1 MKSKKINWF
10 DFKESRISGWGYLG
24 RSILGYFLLI
34 LIIPGFWLLAST
46 AYKRARAL
54 DWSKEFSI
62 VASVLM
68 CILWPLNILTN
79 GIGVDSDFS
88 LFIFPLQIL
97 HLIMLFKNGNKNLNK
112 NFNNNNKSNLSSA
125 DLNKKN
131 EDLNVVDKIVESSTS
146 KTDAISKC
154 NDNNNFNVNIET
166 SWGGEEPSI
175 LTFFKKYISVEDKL
189 ELNNQET
196 FKNNTF
202 YAKEESNEKG
212 HIFIFFEEAEEAIVK
227 FKGIVKP
234 HSNNDLFFKLKSKQ
248 ISSWIS
254 QYKSEIQ
261 CLSIQGCSIQLSK
274 GVNLYRIDISI
285 KDSFTWATISS
296 VNLDKALIFTYPFS
310 SPIENNISNIE
321 FNFDLSESVMIAS
334 TYFNIIGNNNLK
346 IPVYDGFY
354 GEDELKVFSHTE
366 DFKSFWNFCCNH
378 VFVDKIDPLQSEI
391 FKNIF
396 QKIDNEF
403 SLFDKLNLSFQFLQS
418 SQQIFITID
427 NIDLKD
433 AAQHL
438 KYCDRNQ
445 ELLRINK
452 YYGIQDGEFILFSM
466 MKNRMD
472 EVEPYLDNF
481 KDLEDL
487 FSSMKNESNELAVEL
502 RKKLVGDLPLNLIDR
517 PTDIK
522 VAQDDDITPTS
533 NYSKKIIENYNSAM
547 QKLQSGNYNIAAN
560 ELEEVLKHDKYMLP
574 AYYNLTVIKI
584 NFEQDYDGAIKIL
597 DHIINIQ
604 GYNKNPDIV
613 YAGLFFNRGLAKSY
627 LELEEDAIKDFNEAL
642 KIDPEH
648 IPSYGS
654 RGLSLMHVNKKKEA
668 LGDFNKAIE
677 LGDKSYIIYANRGRC
692 KQSLAD
698 FSGALEDYNLAYEI
712 DPENDNINS
721 PRNLL
726 LAMKESGLMDQF
738 DNVLENTDEKTSI
751 GHEKIS
757 YIFEILIRI
766 SMADNKLD
774 ESETALIS
782 KSISKLRDTYDF
794 QGEIK
799 RPESLSFLSKVGDIF
814 SDEEKA
820 TIITLVISLI
830 YADDSVTYSE
840 LSLAI
845 AISLAFELSI
855 EKAEELISSICVG
868 QKLDENT
875 FYLYLTQIF
884 SKMKSEIPELNEK
897 DTLIIEKILK
907 IEEDEV
913 SNDFKLLSENQKL
926 IVFSATIF
934 YDQENWIR
942 SKSDELNSTAW
953 DKMERGDYDSALI
966 DAKKS
971 IDIMSTTN
979 NNDTIALIYFHLKK
993 YTDAKK
999 FIDISIDLDPSISDH
1014 YVTRAKIHSK
1024 LDKVDLAKSDLIK
1037 AIELNP
1043 ENEEANSFLD
1053 SFHKNQ

>member
-1 MKSKKINWF
+1 MKK
-10 DFKESRISGWGYLG
+10 
-24 RSILGYFLLI
+24 
-34 LIIPGFWLLAST
+34 GFWTGLLA
-46 AYKRARAL
+46 
-54 DWSKEFSI
+54 
-62 VASVLM
+62 
-68 CILWPLNILTN
+68 
-79 GIGVDSDFS
+79 
-88 LFIFPLQIL
+88 FIIAKVL
-97 HLIMLFKNGNKNLNK
+97 HLIIAGLLGFIFGTIIGDKPILWDIIYIIDNPLVGLVFLIFATTFIYKKLTK
-112 NFNNNNKSNLSSA
+112 NNKSSQDYKKNDKSSLSSE
-125 DLNKKN
+125 DLDKKN
-131 EDLNVVDKIVESSTS
+131 EDLKVQDKIVESSTS
-146 KTDAISKC
+146 KTDAVSNYN
-154 NDNNNFNVNIET
+154 NDFKVNIET

-175 LTFFKKYISVEDKL
+175 LTFFKKYITVKDKL
-189 ELNNQET
+189 ELNKQET

-212 HIFIFFEEAEEAIVK
+212 HIFIFFEEAEEAIKK
-227 FKGIVKP
+227 FKTVIKP

-261 CLSIQGCSIQLSK
+261 CLNIQGCTIQLSK

-285 KDSFTWATISS
+285 KDPFTWATISS

-310 SPIENNISNIE
+310 SPIENNISDIE

-334 TYFNIIGNNNLK
+334 TYFNIIGDNNLK

-366 DFKSFWNFCCNH
+366 DFKSFWDFCCNH
-378 VFVDKIDPLQSEI
+378 VFVDKIDPLQSDI

-418 SQQIFITID
+418 SQQTFITIE
-427 NIDLKD
+427 NVELKG

-438 KYCDRNQ
+438 KYCDSNQ

-502 RKKLVGDLPLNLIDR
+502 RKTLVGDLPLNLVDR

-533 NYSKKIIENYNSAM
+533 NYSQKIIDNYNAAM
-547 QKLQSGNYNIAAN
+547 QKLQSGNYNVAAN
-560 ELEEVLKHDKYMLP
+560 ELEEVLKHDNYMLP

-627 LELEEDAIKDFNEAL
+627 LELEEDAIIDFNEAL

-668 LGDFNKAIE
+668 LSDFNKAIA

-698 FSGALEDYNLAYEI
+698 FSGALKDYNLAYEI
-712 DPENDNINS
+712 EPENDNINS

-738 DNVLENTDEKTSI
+738 DNALENTDEKTSI

-774 ESETALIS
+774 ESETTLIS
-782 KSISKLRDTYDF
+782 KSISKLRDIYDF
-794 QGEIK
+794 QGEII
-799 RPESLSFLSKVGDIF
+799 RPESLSFLNKVGDIF

-845 AISLAFELSI
+845 AVSLAFELSI
-855 EKAEELISSICVG
+855 EKAEELISAICDG

-913 SNDFKLLSENQKL
+913 SNDFKLLSERQKL
-926 IVFSATIF
+926 NVFSATIF
-934 YDQENWIR
+934 YDQENWMR
-942 SKSDELNSTAW
+942 SKSDELNSIAW

-971 IDIMSTTN
+971 IDIMSTSN
-979 NNDTIALIYFHLKK
+979 NNDTIALIYFHLKN
-993 YTDAKK
+993 YIDAKK

-1014 YVTRAKIHSK
+1014 YVTRAKIYSK
-1024 LDKVDLAKSDLIK
+1024 LDKADLAKSDLIK

-1043 ENEEANSFLD
+1043 ENEEANSLVE
-1053 SFHKNQ
+1053 SL

>member
-1 MKSKKINWF
+1 MKSKKVNWF

-24 RSILGYFLLI
+24 RSILGYFLLF

-112 NFNNNNKSNLSSA
+112 NFNNNNKSNLSSE
-125 DLNKKN
+125 DLDKKN
-131 EDLNVVDKIVESSTS
+131 EDLKVQDKIVESSTS
-146 KTDAISKC
+146 KTDAVSNYN
-154 NDNNNFNVNIET
+154 NDFKVNIET

-189 ELNNQET
+189 ELNKQET
-196 FKNNTF
+196 IKNNTF
-202 YAKEESNEKG
+202 YAKEESSEKG
-212 HIFIFFEEAEEAIVK
+212 HIFIFFEDVEEAIKK
-227 FKGIVKP
+227 FKTIIKP

-261 CLSIQGCSIQLSK
+261 CLSVQGCSIQLSK
-274 GVNLYRIDISI
+274 GINLYRIDISI
-285 KDSFTWATISS
+285 KDPFTWAAISS
-296 VNLDKALIFTYPFS
+296 VNLDKALIFTFPFS
-310 SPIENNISNIE
+310 SPIEINIPKIE

-334 TYFNIIGNNNLK
+334 TYFNIIGGNNLK

-366 DFKSFWNFCCNH
+366 DFKSFWDFCCNH
-378 VFVDKIDPLQSEI
+378 VFVDKIDPLQSDI
-391 FKNIF
+391 FKIIF

-418 SQQIFITID
+418 SQQTFITIE
-427 NIDLKD
+427 NVELKG

-438 KYCDRNQ
+438 KYCDSNQ

-502 RKKLVGDLPLNLIDR
+502 RKTLVGDLPLNLVDR

-522 VAQDDDITPTS
+522 VAQDDDMTPTS
-533 NYSKKIIENYNSAM
+533 NYSQKIIENYNAAM

-560 ELEEVLKHDKYMLP
+560 ELEEVLKHDNYMLP

-627 LELEEDAIKDFNEAL
+627 LELEEDAIIDFNEAL

-654 RGLSLMHVNKKKEA
+654 RGLSLMHVDKKKR
-668 LGDFNKAIE
+668 L
-677 LGDKSYIIYANRGRC
+677 
-692 KQSLAD
+692 
-698 FSGALEDYNLAYEI
+698 
-712 DPENDNINS
+712 
-721 PRNLL
+721 
-726 LAMKESGLMDQF
+726 
-738 DNVLENTDEKTSI
+738 
-751 GHEKIS
+751 
-757 YIFEILIRI
+757 
-766 SMADNKLD
+766 
-774 ESETALIS
+774 
-782 KSISKLRDTYDF
+782 
-794 QGEIK
+794 
-799 RPESLSFLSKVGDIF
+799 
-814 SDEEKA
+814 
-820 TIITLVISLI
+820 
-830 YADDSVTYSE
+830 
-840 LSLAI
+840 
-845 AISLAFELSI
+845 
-855 EKAEELISSICVG
+855 
-868 QKLDENT
+868 
-875 FYLYLTQIF
+875 
-884 SKMKSEIPELNEK
+884 
-897 DTLIIEKILK
+897 
-907 IEEDEV
+907 
-913 SNDFKLLSENQKL
+913 
-926 IVFSATIF
+926 
-934 YDQENWIR
+934 
-942 SKSDELNSTAW
+942 
-953 DKMERGDYDSALI
+953 
-966 DAKKS
+966 
-971 IDIMSTTN
+971 
-979 NNDTIALIYFHLKK
+979 
-993 YTDAKK
+993 
-999 FIDISIDLDPSISDH
+999 
-1014 YVTRAKIHSK
+1014 
-1024 LDKVDLAKSDLIK
+1024 
-1037 AIELNP
+1037 
-1043 ENEEANSFLD
+1043 
-1053 SFHKNQ
+1053 

>member
-1 MKSKKINWF
+1 MKK
-10 DFKESRISGWGYLG
+10 
-24 RSILGYFLLI
+24 
-34 LIIPGFWLLAST
+34 GFWTGLLA
-46 AYKRARAL
+46 
-54 DWSKEFSI
+54 
-62 VASVLM
+62 
-68 CILWPLNILTN
+68 
-79 GIGVDSDFS
+79 
-88 LFIFPLQIL
+88 FIIAKVL
-97 HLIMLFKNGNKNLNK
+97 HLIITALLGFILGTIIGDKPILWDIIYIIDNPLVGLVFLIFATTFIYKKLTK
-112 NFNNNNKSNLSSA
+112 NNKSSQDYKKNDKSSLSSE
-125 DLNKKN
+125 DLDKKN
-131 EDLNVVDKIVESSTS
+131 ENLKVVDKIVESSTS
-146 KTDAISKC
+146 KTDAVSNYNANSDFK
-154 NDNNNFNVNIET
+154 VNIET

-189 ELNNQET
+189 ELNKQET
-196 FKNNTF
+196 IKNNTF
-202 YAKEESNEKG
+202 YAKEESSEKG
-212 HIFIFFEEAEEAIVK
+212 HIFIFFEDVEEAIKK
-227 FKGIVKP
+227 FKTIIKP
-234 HSNNDLFFKLKSKQ
+234 HSNSDLFFKLKSKQ

-274 GVNLYRIDISI
+274 GINLYRIDISI
-285 KDSFTWATISS
+285 KDPFTWAAISS

-310 SPIENNISNIE
+310 SPIEINIPKIE

-334 TYFNIIGNNNLK
+334 TYFNIIGGNNLK
-346 IPVYDGFY
+346 IPVYDEFY
-354 GEDELKVFSHTE
+354 GEDELKVFTHTE
-366 DFKSFWNFCCNH
+366 DFKSFWNFCCNY

-391 FKNIF
+391 FKNLF
-396 QKIDNEF
+396 KKIDNEF

-418 SQQIFITID
+418 SQQTFITTD
-427 NIDLKD
+427 NVDLKD
-433 AAQHL
+433 AANHL
-438 KYCDRNQ
+438 KYCDSNQ

-487 FSSMKNESNELAVEL
+487 FFSMKNESNELAVEL
-502 RKKLVGDLPLNLIDR
+502 RKTLVGDLPLNLVDR

-522 VAQDDDITPTS
+522 VAQGDEITPTS
-533 NYSKKIIENYNSAM
+533 NYSKKIIENYNAAM

-560 ELEEVLKHDKYMLP
+560 ELEEVLKHDNYMLP

-584 NFEQDYDGAIKIL
+584 NFEQDYEGAIKIL

-627 LELEEDAIKDFNEAL
+627 LELEEEAIIDFNEAL

-654 RGLSLMHVNKKKEA
+654 RGLSLMHVDKKEEA
-668 LGDFNKAIE
+668 LSDFNKAIA

-738 DNVLENTDEKTSI
+738 DNVLQNTNDKTSI

-782 KSISKLRDTYDF
+782 KSISKLRDIYDF
-794 QGEIK
+794 QGDIK
-799 RPESLSFLSKVGDIF
+799 RPESLSFLNKVGDIF

-820 TIITLVISLI
+820 TIIALVISLI
-830 YADDSVTYSE
+830 YADDNVTYSE

-855 EKAEELISSICVG
+855 EEAEDLISSICDG

-897 DTLIIEKILK
+897 DALIIEEILK
-907 IEEDEV
+907 IEEDKV
-913 SNDFKLLSENQKL
+913 SNDFKMLSERQKL
-926 IVFSATIF
+926 NVFSATIF
-934 YDQENWIR
+934 YDQDNWMR
-942 SKSDELNSTAW
+942 SKSDEFNSIAW
-953 DKMERGDYDSALI
+953 DKMERGDYDGALI

-971 IDIMSTTN
+971 IDFMSTSH
-979 NNDTIALIYFHLKK
+979 NNDTIALIYFHLKN
-993 YTDAKK
+993 YNDAKR

-1014 YVTRAKIHSK
+1014 YVTRAKIYSK
-1024 LDKVDLAKSDLIK
+1024 LDKTDIAKSDLIK
-1037 AIELNP
+1037 AIELDP

-1053 SFHKNQ
+1053 TLQKNQ

>member
-1 MKSKKINWF
+1 MKK
-10 DFKESRISGWGYLG
+10 
-24 RSILGYFLLI
+24 
-34 LIIPGFWLLAST
+34 GFWTGLLA
-46 AYKRARAL
+46 
-54 DWSKEFSI
+54 
-62 VASVLM
+62 
-68 CILWPLNILTN
+68 
-79 GIGVDSDFS
+79 
-88 LFIFPLQIL
+88 FIIAKVL
-97 HLIMLFKNGNKNLNK
+97 HLIITGLLGFIFGTIIGDKPILWDIIYIIDNPLVGLVFLIFATTFIYKKLTK
-112 NFNNNNKSNLSSA
+112 NNKSSQDYKKNDKSSLSSE
-125 DLNKKN
+125 DLDKKN
-131 EDLNVVDKIVESSTS
+131 EDLKVVDKIVESSTS
-146 KTDAISKC
+146 KTDPVSNYNANSG
-154 NDNNNFNVNIET
+154 FQVNIET

-175 LTFFKKYISVEDKL
+175 LTFFKKYITVKDKL
-189 ELNNQET
+189 ELNKQET

-212 HIFIFFEEAEEAIVK
+212 HIFIFFEEAEEAIKK
-227 FKGIVKP
+227 FKTIIKP

-261 CLSIQGCSIQLSK
+261 CLNIQGCTIQLSK

-285 KDSFTWATISS
+285 KDPFTWATISS

-310 SPIENNISNIE
+310 SPIENNISDIE

-334 TYFNIIGNNNLK
+334 TYFNIIGDNNLK

-366 DFKSFWNFCCNH
+366 DFKSFWDFCCNH
-378 VFVDKIDPLQSEI
+378 VFVDKIDPLQSDI

-418 SQQIFITID
+418 SQQTFITIE
-427 NIDLKD
+427 NVELKG

-438 KYCDRNQ
+438 KYCDSNQ

-502 RKKLVGDLPLNLIDR
+502 RKTLVGDLPLNLVDR

-522 VAQDDDITPTS
+522 VAQDNDITPTS
-533 NYSKKIIENYNSAM
+533 NYSQKIIDNYNAAM
-547 QKLQSGNYNIAAN
+547 QKLQSGNYNVAAN
-560 ELEEVLKHDKYMLP
+560 ELEEVLKHDNYMLP

-627 LELEEDAIKDFNEAL
+627 LELEEDAIIDFNEAL

-668 LGDFNKAIE
+668 LSDFNKAIA

-698 FSGALEDYNLAYEI
+698 FSGALKDYNLAYEI
-712 DPENDNINS
+712 EPENDNINS

-738 DNVLENTDEKTSI
+738 DNALENTDEKTSI
-751 GHEKIS
+751 GHEKVS

-782 KSISKLRDTYDF
+782 KSISKLRDIYDF
-794 QGEIK
+794 QGEII
-799 RPESLSFLSKVGDIF
+799 RPESLSFLNKVGDIF

-845 AISLAFELSI
+845 AISLAFEPSI
-855 EKAEELISSICVG
+855 EKAEELISAICDG

-913 SNDFKLLSENQKL
+913 SNDFKLLSERQKL
-926 IVFSATIF
+926 NVFSATIF
-934 YDQENWIR
+934 YNQENWMR
-942 SKSDELNSTAW
+942 SKSDELNSIAW

-971 IDIMSTTN
+971 IDTMSTSN
-979 NNDTIALIYFHLKK
+979 NNDTIALIYFHLKN
-993 YTDAKK
+993 YIDAKK

-1014 YVTRAKIHSK
+1014 YVTRAKIYSK
-1024 LDKVDLAKSDLIK
+1024 LDKADLAKSDLIK

-1053 SFHKNQ
+1053 TLQKNQ

>member
-1 MKSKKINWF
+1 
-10 DFKESRISGWGYLG
+10 
-24 RSILGYFLLI
+24 
-34 LIIPGFWLLAST
+34 
-46 AYKRARAL
+46 
-54 DWSKEFSI
+54 
-62 VASVLM
+62 
-68 CILWPLNILTN
+68 
-79 GIGVDSDFS
+79 
-88 LFIFPLQIL
+88 
-97 HLIMLFKNGNKNLNK
+97 
-112 NFNNNNKSNLSSA
+112 
-125 DLNKKN
+125 
-131 EDLNVVDKIVESSTS
+131 
-146 KTDAISKC
+146 
-154 NDNNNFNVNIET
+154 
-166 SWGGEEPSI
+166 
-175 LTFFKKYISVEDKL
+175 
-189 ELNNQET
+189 
-196 FKNNTF
+196 
-202 YAKEESNEKG
+202 
-212 HIFIFFEEAEEAIVK
+212 
-227 FKGIVKP
+227 
-234 HSNNDLFFKLKSKQ
+234 
-248 ISSWIS
+248 
-254 QYKSEIQ
+254 
-261 CLSIQGCSIQLSK
+261 
-274 GVNLYRIDISI
+274 
-285 KDSFTWATISS
+285 
-296 VNLDKALIFTYPFS
+296 
-310 SPIENNISNIE
+310 
-321 FNFDLSESVMIAS
+321 
-334 TYFNIIGNNNLK
+334 
-346 IPVYDGFY
+346 
-354 GEDELKVFSHTE
+354 LKVFSHSE
-366 DFKSFWNFCCNH
+366 DFKLFWDFCCNH
-378 VFVDKIDPLQSEI
+378 VFVDKIDPLQSDI

-418 SQQIFITID
+418 SQQTFITID
-427 NIDLKD
+427 NVELKD

-438 KYCDRNQ
+438 KYCDSNQ

-472 EVEPYLDNF
+472 EVESYLDNF

-502 RKKLVGDLPLNLIDR
+502 RKTLVGDLPLNLVDR

-533 NYSKKIIENYNSAM
+533 NYSQKIIDNYNAAM
-547 QKLQSGNYNIAAN
+547 QKLQSGNYNVAAN
-560 ELEEVLKHDKYMLP
+560 ELEEVLKHDNYMLP

-627 LELEEDAIKDFNEAL
+627 LELEEDAIIDFNEAL

-654 RGLSLMHVNKKKEA
+654 RGLSLMHDNKKKEA
-668 LGDFNKAIE
+668 LSDFNKAIA

-738 DNVLENTDEKTSI
+738 DNVLENTDEKISI
-751 GHEKIS
+751 EQEKLS

-782 KSISKLRDTYDF
+782 KSISKLRDIYDF

-799 RPESLSFLSKVGDIF
+799 RPESLSFLNKVGDIF

-855 EKAEELISSICVG
+855 EKAEELISAICDG

-913 SNDFKLLSENQKL
+913 SNDFKLLSEDLKAN
-926 IVFSATIF
+926 VFLATIF
-934 YDQENWIR
+934 YDEKR
-942 SKSDELNSTAW
+942 KLLREEADEFNDIAW
-953 DKMERGDYDSALI
+953 DKMEVGEYESALI

-971 IDIMSTTN
+971 INIISMSN
-979 NNDTIALIYFHLKK
+979 NNDTIALIYYHLNN
-993 YTDAKK
+993 YSNAKK
-999 FIDISIDLDPSISDH
+999 FADISIELDSSISNH
-1014 YVTRAKIHSK
+1014 YVTRAKIYSK
-1024 LDKVDLAKSDLIK
+1024 LDKVDLAKLDLIK

-1043 ENEEANSFLD
+1043 ENEEANSLVE
-1053 SFHKNQ
+1053 SL